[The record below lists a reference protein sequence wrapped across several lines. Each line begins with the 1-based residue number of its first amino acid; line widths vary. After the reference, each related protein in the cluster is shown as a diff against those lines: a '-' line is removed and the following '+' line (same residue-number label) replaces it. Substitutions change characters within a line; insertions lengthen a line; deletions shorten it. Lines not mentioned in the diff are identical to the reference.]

1 MALIEQC
8 LFELLKKV
16 SDMDVYRHFLP
27 ADTTLPALTF
37 QRISCV
43 RSRVL
48 SGETDFIRSGFQL
61 ELHAPCFDKETFE
74 LISKIQK
81 LDGSS
86 TEHFQYITIENEH
99 PDPTREQH
107 ENARYIFD
115 LLLTHGQ
122 TL

>member
-1 MALIEQC
+1 MAIIEQR
-8 LFELLKKV
+8 LFELLKEV
-16 SDMDVYRHFLP
+16 SDIDVYLHFLP
-27 ADTTLPALTF
+27 AAAALPALTF

-48 SGETDFIRSGFQL
+48 SGDTDLIRSSFQL
-61 ELHAPCFDKETFE
+61 EMHTPRFDDAAFE
-74 LISKIQK
+74 IIARIQK

-99 PDPTREQH
+99 PDPTREYDEH
-107 ENARYIFD
+107 ARYIFD
-115 LLLTHGQ
+115 LLIIHGD